1 MNAQPITQ
9 RRRYYRIQF
18 PLAERPRLSVDGKTF
33 VVLNLAETN
42 CRICRRGPDSIN
54 DSDSIGGVMKFGD
67 GSEVTIE
74 GVVLCHDATG
84 IVIQFTSGVPL
95 KKMTELQRVLYK
107 KYPNLRNLEQ
117 QDYARMTGGDR
128 CGLRDS
134 GTNARLNN
142 VSRN

>member
-1 MNAQPITQ
+1 MSA
-9 RRRYYRIQF
+9 
-18 PLAERPRLSVDGKTF
+18 DGKMF
-33 VVLNLAETN
+33 VVLDLAETS

-67 GSEVTIE
+67 GSEVTID

-107 KYPNLRNLEQ
+107 KYPNLRNLVQ
-117 QDYARMTGGDR
+117 QDYARMTGGNR